1 MKKIFLLAFL
11 GCLFAFKATD
21 EKPTL
26 FLCGDSTMANKA
38 PIDAP
43 ETGWGMCLPAF
54 FMDAIQLENHAVN
67 GRSTKN
73 FRTLGHWKKV
83 IEQVKKGDYVVLQ
96 FGHND
101 AKKDDTLRF
110 AAAQTDYRQN
120 LTRYI
125 EEIRAKGANP
135 ILMTPVMRRK
145 LDESG
150 KFADQHADYPDVV
163 RDLAQKLIVPLVD
176 MHLKSR
182 KLIESQ
188 GIEGSKILFMHYGG
202 GFFPKFPKG
211 IEDNTHFSKYGA
223 TLMAKLACEGLV
235 EMGHPLRSFLKAS
248 PFDEKKLYEL
258 PTIYEP
264 VFKKDTFNIG
274 RYGAKND
281 GNTLNTAAIQ
291 QAIDMATNS
300 GGGVVVVP
308 RGLWLTA
315 PIVLKTNVNLH
326 LEAGALLQFTK
337 DYSQF
342 PMVLTNW
349 EGLDAYRV
357 QAPISATEVQNIA
370 ITGKGVID
378 GAGEAWRP
386 LKKDKVTEGDWKRVV
401 ASGGVLTEDKKMW
414 FPTQRALLGSTLKR
428 PGVIAEGFDEAK
440 ANTVKEFLRPNLV
453 VLRSCQNVLLEGVV
467 FQNAPAWTIHPLLC
481 THLTVRN
488 VVAKAPS
495 YAQNADAIDIESCKN
510 FIIEGCNLDVG
521 DDGITIK
528 SGRDAEGRKRNAPTE
543 NGIIRNNL
551 VYRAHGGF
559 VIGSEMSGGARNL
572 FVYDCT
578 FMGTDIGLRFKTTR
592 GRGGVVENI
601 YCTDIAMTNIAG
613 EAILFD
619 MYYNGKD
626 FADSEKNPMMEI
638 KSVDETTPVFKNC
651 FIRNITCH
659 GAENAIVVR
668 GLPEMNVQNIVIE
681 NSTIHAKKG
690 IYCIEGSNIQFK
702 NLRIATTSDETGAT
716 ISNSQNLTFDKVI
729 FNENLKNNLMLY
741 GAKTA
746 KIRLVN
752 MPNDKILFGEGVNK
766 KIINP

>member
-1 MKKIFLLAFL
+1 ML
-11 GCLFAFKATD
+11 CSLFAFKVTE

-26 FLCGDSTMANKA
+26 FLCGDSTMAQKA

-43 ETGWGMCLPAF
+43 ETGWGMSLPAF
-54 FMDAIQLENHAVN
+54 FINAIQIENHAVN
-67 GRSTKN
+67 GRSTKS
-73 FRTLGHWKKV
+73 FRTLGHWKQV
-83 IEQVKKGDYVVLQ
+83 IERVKKGDYVVLQ

-101 AKKDDTLRF
+101 AKKEDTMRF

-145 LDESG
+145 FDEAG
-150 KFADQHADYPDVV
+150 KIVDQHGDYPIVV

-176 MHLKSR
+176 MHEKSR
-182 KLIESQ
+182 KLIENQ
-188 GIEGSKILFMHYGG
+188 GVEGSKISFMHYSG

-211 IEDNTHFSKYGA
+211 IEDNTHFSNYGA
-223 TLMAKLACEGLV
+223 TLMAKLVCESLV
-235 EMGHPLRSFLKAS
+235 EMGHPLRSFLKQS

-264 VFKKDTFNIG
+264 VFKRDTFNIV

-281 GNTLNTAAIQ
+281 GITLNTTAIQ
-291 QAIDMATNS
+291 QAIDLANAS

-308 RGLWLTA
+308 RGLWWTA

-342 PMVLTNW
+342 PLVLTNW
-349 EGLDAYRV
+349 EGLEAYRV
-357 QAPISATEVQNIA
+357 QAPISATNQQNIA

-386 LKKDKVTEGDWKRVV
+386 LKKEKVTEGDWKRVV
-401 ASGGVLTEDKKMW
+401 TNGGVLTEDKKMW
-414 FPTQRALLGSTLKR
+414 FPTQRALLGASMKR
-428 PGVIAEGFDEAK
+428 PGVVAEGFDESK
-440 ANTVKEFLRPNLV
+440 SNTIKEFLRPNLV
-453 VLRSCQNVLLEGVV
+453 VIRGCQNVLLEGVI
-467 FQNAPAWTIHPLLC
+467 FQNSPAWTLHPLLC
-481 THLTVRN
+481 TQLTVRN
-488 VVAKAPS
+488 VASKAPT
-495 YAQNADAIDIESCKN
+495 YAQNADAIDVESCKN
-510 FIIEGCNLDVG
+510 FVIEGCNFDVG
-521 DDGITIK
+521 DDAITIK

-578 FMGTDIGLRFKTTR
+578 FIGTDIGLRFKTTR

-601 YCTDIAMTNIAG
+601 YCADISMNNIAG

-626 FADSEKNPMMEI
+626 FADSDKNPKMEI
-638 KSVDETTPVFKNC
+638 QPVSEATPIFKN
-651 FIRNITCH
+651 FYIRNITCS

-668 GLPEMNVQNIVIE
+668 GLPEMNVQNVLIE

-690 IYCIEGSNIQFK
+690 IYCIEGNGIQFK
-702 NLRIATTSDETGAT
+702 NLRIATTSEEAGAT
-716 ISNSQNLTFDKVI
+716 ISNSQNLTFDKVL
-729 FNENLKNNLMLY
+729 FNENLKNHFMLY

-746 KIRLVN
+746 NIRLAN
-752 MPNDKILFGEGVNK
+752 MPADKILLGEGVDK
-766 KIINP
+766 KGVNQ